1 MKKYDNN
8 MIMIILM
15 IMIMNIEYIWLIS
28 LNSLKIKV
36 SPVLAY
42 NFNQL
47 IYAVCALPHPIN
59 FLPCPDLPRE
69 KNLPSP
75 SLAKTKCHCHLLPQ
89 KMIQTRLS
97 LSEGVPPHHLAHSGS
112 FACWQLHSGL
122 LSPPLNQSHHPT
134 TAHFPHCRSKGLR
147 EAESGL
153 DQ

>member
-1 MKKYDNN
+1 
-8 MIMIILM
+8 MIMIIIM
-15 IMIMNIEYIWLIS
+15 IMIMNVEFIWLTS
-28 LNSLKIKV
+28 LNALKIKV
-36 SPVLAY
+36 SFVFAY

-47 IYAVCALPHPIN
+47 IYAVCAPPHPVN
-59 FLPCPDLPRE
+59 SWPCPNPPRE
-69 KNLPSP
+69 KNLPRP
-75 SLAKTKCHCHLLPQ
+75 SLAKTKCHCHLLPR
-89 KMIQTRLS
+89 KMIQPRSS
-97 LSEGVPPHHLAHSGS
+97 LSQGVPLHHLAHSGS